1 MRFFPS
7 SPPSSTGRL
16 TAIAP
21 APYFEGYIGRQSLL
35 YIRDIRGTA
44 MADEQTEDEERPCLH
59 CLIVDVV
66 DSYFAEY
73 PVSDDEPDAIDT
85 DEVLTAL
92 AKTVAELTC
101 SQDAAARQSVIE
113 QLMRGIMEYDAE
125 YRQQDE
131 MGRPGSHARH

>member
-1 MRFFPS
+1 
-7 SPPSSTGRL
+7 
-16 TAIAP
+16 
-21 APYFEGYIGRQSLL
+21 
-35 YIRDIRGTA
+35 

-59 CLIVDVV
+59 CLIVDAV

-101 SQDAAARQSVIE
+101 SQDATVRQSMIE
-113 QLMRGIMEYDAE
+113 QLMRGVMEYDAE